1 VTAKARNKGCDKL
14 IRWTMVPQDPSFVD
28 VPPTAQ
34 PPPKTF
40 LSRLGKRVQDV
51 VIEIVGTVLMIAG
64 IAIADHLVRWWLG
77 EEKFFGKIP
86 VQWIFDLGHICVV
99 LRFIF
104 RSIFPE
110 KD

>member
-1 VTAKARNKGCDKL
+1 
-14 IRWTMVPQDPSFVD
+14 
-28 VPPTAQ
+28 
-34 PPPKTF
+34 
-40 LSRLGKRVQDV
+40 
-51 VIEIVGTVLMIAG
+51 MIAG